1 MASLLCGKC
10 FLECEGEKTIACGNC
25 DKWFHQ
31 KCESLSNIHFSVLGK
46 SSFSY
51 FCSDCCLDI
60 NGNFDFSA
68 GLQRLRLN
76 RNFVDTVKLEN
87 IFMRFLPSKLLLPQH
102 FDSLLA
108 EDKVATSFLGSNSDY
123 WAVETNENGN
133 FFFNSLSIGILKI

>member
-1 MASLLCGKC
+1 MASFPCGKC
-10 FLECEGEKTIACGNC
+10 FLECEGEKAIACDNC

-60 NGNFDFSA
+60 NGNFDYSA

-76 RNFVDTVKLEN
+76 GNSVDAVKLEN
-87 IFMRFLPSKLLLPQH
+87 NFMRFLPSKLLLPQP
-102 FDSLLA
+102 FDSILA
-108 EDKVATSFLGSNSDY
+108 DQIRTIGPWRPLEMVIAFLIPSPS
-123 WAVETNENGN
+123 E
-133 FFFNSLSIGILKI
+133 F